1 MPLDFNLRAFLERL
15 NAFWIN
21 YAISSKNRLYDVLG
35 VFNDI
40 TVSLF
45 CVWCQNGQSKTW
57 IPRLVFLLALFW
69 TLGNFL
75 EREKGACPLKMH
87 LGNFVRNLPFIF
99 SDCFFLI
106 SSKEN
111 KTDALACALYFFI
124 FIDTMLYYDKSVD
137 RYEDYLQEHTKNK
150 SQHSPRL

>member
-87 LGNFVRNLPFIF
+87 LGNFVRNLFKECQRGNFDYALSFPFIKRVEKGY
-99 SDCFFLI
+99 
-106 SSKEN
+106 SKR
-111 KTDALACALYFFI
+111 KWD
-124 FIDTMLYYDKSVD
+124 
-137 RYEDYLQEHTKNK
+137 
-150 SQHSPRL
+150 

>member
-1 MPLDFNLRAFLERL
+1 MKKISWETIYMPLDFNLRAFLERL

-87 LGNFVRNLPFIF
+87 LGNFVRNLPFYF
-99 SDCFFLI
+99 SFDLLFVFWI
-106 SSKEN
+106 NKN
-111 KTDALACALYFFI
+111 KTDALARALYFFL
-124 FIDTMLYYDKSVD
+124 FIYTLYYLGRK
-137 RYEDYLQEHTKNK
+137 K
-150 SQHSPRL
+150 

>member
-45 CVWCQNGQSKTW
+45 AFDVKMGNQKLEY
-57 IPRLVFLLALFW
+57 LV
-69 TLGNFL
+69 
-75 EREKGACPLKMH
+75 
-87 LGNFVRNLPFIF
+87 
-99 SDCFFLI
+99 
-106 SSKEN
+106 
-111 KTDALACALYFFI
+111 
-124 FIDTMLYYDKSVD
+124 
-137 RYEDYLQEHTKNK
+137 
-150 SQHSPRL
+150 

>member
-1 MPLDFNLRAFLERL
+1 MKKISWETIYMPLDFNLRAFLERL

-99 SDCFFLI
+99 SDCFFWFQV
-106 SSKEN
+106 K
-111 KTDALACALYFFI
+111 KTKRTLSRALYI
-124 FIDTMLYYDKSVD
+124 SLN
-137 RYEDYLQEHTKNK
+137 L
-150 SQHSPRL
+150 